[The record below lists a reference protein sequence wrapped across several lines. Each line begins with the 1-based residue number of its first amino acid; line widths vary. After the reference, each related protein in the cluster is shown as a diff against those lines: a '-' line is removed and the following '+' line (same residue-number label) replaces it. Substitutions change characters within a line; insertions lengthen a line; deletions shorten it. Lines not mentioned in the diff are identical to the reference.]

1 MQRNGFGCHSAGS
14 GMDLRFHSAGFRKLF
29 DKSLTDI
36 EVESIN
42 ELTYIYTYYPNYTFK
57 ENSFAIIKD
66 FQFGQGTADY
76 TINNTDITL
85 TNITV
90 EGFDNTNIFNPKNN
104 NTNNEIVKISVIDI
118 SVIILIL

>member
-1 MQRNGFGCHSAGS
+1 MKNI
-14 GMDLRFHSAGFRKLF
+14 KLF

-42 ELTYIYTYYPNYTFK
+42 ELTYIYTHYPNYPFK

-76 TINNTDITL
+76 TISNTDITL
-85 TNITV
+85 NNITV
-90 EGFDNTNIFNPKNN
+90 ENFEN
-104 NTNNEIVKISVIDI
+104 NTIFQLNDKLHLIIDFDFIPDNEVFTITQVTSNSITLD
-118 SVIILIL
+118 